1 MNRIKIR
8 WIAYAMTNVK
18 RHMHCIEHGSCLV
31 AGAAVSCSV
40 SIVQKIADDAPC
52 IQCNHFYDTDDGN

>member
-1 MNRIKIR
+1 
-8 WIAYAMTNVK
+8 MTNVK

-52 IQCNHFYDTDDGN
+52 IECNQLYDTDDGN